1 MSNTVVV
8 HKGRNNTV
16 DVNLFQDITGDVFS
30 SEIRTEARLDST
42 LIAYWLVSVTDAEA
56 GELSLH
62 LGSTTTGYIRQNNG
76 YMDIKRVTEDGSVEA
91 IFDQPIRVVFRG
103 TVTK

>member
-30 SEIRTEARLDST
+30 SEIRTEASRDST
-42 LIAYWLVSVTDAEA
+42 LIAYWNVTVIDEES
-56 GELSLH
+56 GELSLY
-62 LGSTTTGYIRQNNG
+62 LGSTTTGYIRQQAG
-76 YMDIKRVTEDGSVEA
+76 YMDLKRVTEDGSIEA
-91 IFDQPIRVVFRG
+91 VFDQPIRVIFRG

>member
-30 SEIRTEARLDST
+30 SEIRTESSRDST
-42 LIAYWLVSVTDAEA
+42 LIAYWNVTVTDEES
-56 GELSLH
+56 GELSLY
-62 LGSTTTGYIRQNNG
+62 LGSTTTGYIRQQAG
-76 YMDIKRVTEDGSVEA
+76 YMDLKRVTEDGSIEA
-91 IFDQPIRVVFRG
+91 VFDQPIRVIFRG